1 MTLIVSATLIYFNN
15 EMLLDVYSYT
25 SDICYEIANLWV
37 QVYQF
42 SSLKILAHRA
52 LMSLNP

>member
-1 MTLIVSATLIYFNN
+1 MTLIVSATIIYFNN
-15 EMLLDVYSYT
+15 ELLLDVYSYT

-42 SSLKILAHRA
+42 SSLKF
-52 LMSLNP
+52 